1 MNNKEYWEQRISRI
15 MQDIYNAQEKKN
27 VVLLQGYKKAL
38 RDIKVEIYNLYE
50 KMGDNPSLTQSYKYN
65 RLNKV
70 EKQLEQIVKNLGNTE
85 QKFFD
90 DSLSNNYI
98 EASERVAKELN
109 VKLDIE
115 FNKVDKATVDKI
127 LQYPWSGADYSS
139 RIWKNKDK
147 LLFNLDETL
156 TKGLVQGTSLITL
169 SKELKNKMDSG
180 AYEAL
185 RLIRTEAAHIVNTA
199 TIDRYKESGVVEKV
213 MWWASED
220 ERTCLTCGSLH
231 GQEFII
237 GKEPNNPNHSNC
249 RCCWIP
255 VIE

>member
-1 MNNKEYWEQRISRI
+1 MDNKEYWEQRISRV
-15 MQDIYNAQEKKN
+15 MRDIYNAQEKKN
-27 VVLLQGYKKAL
+27 ITLLQGYKKAL
-38 RDIKVEIYNLYE
+38 RDIKAEIYNLYE
-50 KMGDNPSLTQSYKYN
+50 KMGDNPSLTEAYKYN

-70 EKQLEQIVKNLGNTE
+70 EKQLEKIVKDLGSTE

-90 DSLSNNYI
+90 NSLSNNYI

-109 VKLDIE
+109 VQVNID
-115 FNKVDKATVDKI
+115 FNKVDRVAVDKI

-139 RIWKNKDK
+139 RIWKNKGK
-147 LLFNLDETL
+147 LLFTLNETL
-156 TKGLVQGTSLITL
+156 TRGLVEGTSLITL

-199 TIDRYKESGVVEKV
+199 TIDRYKESEVVEKV
-213 MWWASED
+213 MWLASTD
-220 ERTCLTCGSLH
+220 ERTCSTCGSLH
-231 GQEFII
+231 GQEFVL
-237 GKEPNNPNHSNC
+237 GKEPNNPAHANC

-255 VIE
+255 VI